1 MLDIF
6 RQATETAL
14 SLLGE
19 DAVLRGNTPCK
30 VNIEQGVRVAKFQ
43 ESFTSEADLAHAM
56 VERDIATISTFYYP
70 RVNDTLTHPSGN
82 YRLDSVLE
90 DRGAYRRFILLRVG

>member
-1 MLDIF
+1 MLDLF

-30 VNIEQGVRVAKFQ
+30 VNIEPGVRVTKFQ
-43 ESFTSEADLAHAM
+43 ESFASEADLAHAM
-56 VERDIATISTFYYP
+56 VERDIATISTLYSP
-70 RVNDTLTHPSGN
+70 RVNDTLTHPSGT

-90 DRGAYRRFILLRVG
+90 DRGSYRRFILLRVG

>member
-1 MLDIF
+1 MLDLF

-30 VNIEQGVRVAKFQ
+30 VNVEHGVRVAKLQ
-43 ESFTSEADLAHAM
+43 ESFSSEADLAHAM
-56 VERDIATISTFYYP
+56 VERDIATIANTYSP
-70 RVNDTLTHPSGN
+70 RVGDTLAHPNGT